1 MCTRLFFL
9 PPSLVGNPKREL
21 GTRLLQ
27 PVYCV
32 DAQLNELDSY
42 HPYYWGQE
50 LFYKSD
56 SGISHMQLRCAYYV
70 CIRGLQIPTMQLS
83 SCNCCLDHILPSIST
98 HSRLKWNP
106 LNASTD
112 IVIIY
117 NSYISFL
124 VYTVLDIAQCYI
136 VCRCC
141 YVQHMPI
148 FEERESLGV
157 KTLKSFNLQTLKKS
171 W

>member
-1 MCTRLFFL
+1 M
-9 PPSLVGNPKREL
+9 
-21 GTRLLQ
+21 
-27 PVYCV
+27 
-32 DAQLNELDSY
+32 DAQLNEL
-42 HPYYWGQE
+42 
-50 LFYKSD
+50 
-56 SGISHMQLRCAYYV
+56 YV
-70 CIRGLQIPTMQLS
+70 IHIIGVKNYFIRLILEFHVCSFAVHAMYALEVFNFQQWNYVHATAVWTT
-83 SCNCCLDHILPSIST
+83 SCRVST
-98 HSRLKWNP
+98 QYRLKWNP

-112 IVIIY
+112 LVIIY

-157 KTLKSFNLQTLKKS
+157 KTLKSFADIKKELVMFAIVKYGRSSSLMDLKVIFP
-171 W
+171 